1 MGKPGCGNAQ
11 SSLAEYIGKRR
22 HTRGTET
29 SKYPEE
35 EKTIVIPSVAA
46 SERGLAQT
54 KELAPWG
61 CRTSHMELQRCW
73 LGEEVW
79 KGPLKEVKAL

>member
-11 SSLAEYIGKRR
+11 SLLTEYIGKQR

-79 KGPLKEVKAL
+79 KGPLEEVKAL

>member
-11 SSLAEYIGKRR
+11 SSLTEYIGKGR

-54 KELAPWG
+54 KGLAPWG

-79 KGPLKEVKAL
+79 KGPLEKVKAL